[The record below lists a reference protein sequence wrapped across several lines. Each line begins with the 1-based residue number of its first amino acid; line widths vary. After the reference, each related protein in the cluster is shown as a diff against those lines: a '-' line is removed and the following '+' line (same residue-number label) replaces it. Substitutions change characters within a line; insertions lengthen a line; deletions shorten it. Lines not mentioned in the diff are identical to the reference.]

1 MNLRKEDSFKEK
13 LAAITLVMADKLIK
27 REELERIWG
36 EIRMFKF
43 IEFAEEKGK
52 IEVAANMLKDGE
64 SEEKVKKYTG
74 LSDEQIEKVKEYLKT
89 QGTH

>member
-1 MNLRKEDSFKEK
+1 
-13 LAAITLVMADKLIK
+13 
-27 REELERIWG
+27 
-36 EIRMFKF
+36 MFKF
-43 IEFAEEKGK
+43 IEFAEGKGIEKGK
-52 IEVAANMLKDGE
+52 LDVAASMLKDGE